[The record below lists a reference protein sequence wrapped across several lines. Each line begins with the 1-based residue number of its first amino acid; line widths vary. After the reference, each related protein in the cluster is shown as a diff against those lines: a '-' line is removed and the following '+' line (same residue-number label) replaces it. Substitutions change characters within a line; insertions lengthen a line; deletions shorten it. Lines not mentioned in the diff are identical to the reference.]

1 MEIAVA
7 IEKTE
12 IHSAVSYS
20 FGKSEYFLFYNN
32 ESKREQIIRNP
43 FLGTLGGAGIQT
55 AQLLIEK
62 NADAA
67 IVNQIGWT
75 AFRILY
81 SAGIKVYHSEG
92 GSAEGAIINLSEGNL
107 ITIEVTNFPGLPAD
121 GEAGK
126 QGKNKKRKRFG
137 RKNNHGKHYSINK
150 SKKEK

>member
-7 IEKTE
+7 IEKPE

-20 FGKSEYFLFYNN
+20 FGKSRYFLFYSN
-32 ESKREQIIRNP
+32 ESKIEQIIRNP

-67 IVNQIGWT
+67 IVNHIGWN

-81 SAGIKVYHSEG
+81 SAGIKVYHFEG
-92 GSAEGAIINLSEGNL
+92 GTAEDAIKNLMEGKL
-107 ITIEVTNFPGLPAD
+107 ITIEITNYPSLIAANTAGL
-121 GEAGK
+121 
-126 QGKNKKRKRFG
+126 QGKNKKRKRYG
-137 RKNNHGKHYSINK
+137 RKNNHGNYCSFNK